1 MRLVLVGPP
10 GSGKGTQAK
19 RLIQA
24 LGLTYIG
31 TGDILRESIRQKT
44 AIGREAEPLLKLG
57 LLVPDP
63 MVNDMVA
70 ELFRSAKRPER
81 FVLDGYPRTAAQAVS
96 FDALM
101 RQEYL
106 HLDAVIDLA
115 IDDEEVV
122 NRISFRRVCSGP
134 ACGAPYHLKAQPPK
148 VAGVCDLC
156 GAPLICREDDLEET
170 VRRRLVEF
178 HKSTDALLDHYERQG
193 LVKNIPAL
201 GSSES
206 IFQTILKSLP
216 PEPGPRLV

>member
-19 RLIQA
+19 RLIKA
-24 LGLTYIG
+24 LALTYVG
-31 TGDILRESIRQKT
+31 TGDILRESIRQGT
-44 AIGREAEPLLKLG
+44 AVGREAEPLLKRG

-70 ELFRSAKRPER
+70 ELFRGPKRPER

-122 NRISFRRVCSGP
+122 SRISFRRVCSGP

-156 GAPLICREDDLEET
+156 GSPLICREDDLEET

-178 HKSTDALLDHYERQG
+178 HKSTDALLEHYERQG
-193 LVKNIPAL
+193 LVRRIAAL

-206 IFQTILKSLP
+206 IFQNILKALP
-216 PEPGPRLV
+216 PEPSPRLA